1 MSNQPNQ
8 TIGPVYTPGSEGTE
22 DLEGPE
28 GKVDSRSAADG
39 DCEKI

>member
-8 TIGPVYTPGSEGTE
+8 TIGPVHTPGSEDSE

-28 GKVDSRSAADG
+28 EKVDSRCAADG
-39 DCEKI
+39 S